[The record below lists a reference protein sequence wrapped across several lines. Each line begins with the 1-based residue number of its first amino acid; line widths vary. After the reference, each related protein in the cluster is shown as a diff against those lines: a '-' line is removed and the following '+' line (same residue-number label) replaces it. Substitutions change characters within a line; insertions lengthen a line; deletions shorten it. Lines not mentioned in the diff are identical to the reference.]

1 MAADDKTPTGRDLD
15 KALDHAVASLEIRH
29 EKRLRNQLLS
39 SPEEE
44 DTGVI
49 ESEALQRVKAGP
61 SSTPPRAKALVAI
74 LHAFP
79 PGSRPYVAVL
89 SLALVLGALVY
100 SGAITALV
108 DWAKK

>member
-1 MAADDKTPTGRDLD
+1 MSDDKTPTGRDLD

-61 SSTPPRAKALVAI
+61 SSTPP
-74 LHAFP
+74 HAN
-79 PGSRPYVAVL
+79 SLVAVL
-89 SLALVLGALVY
+89 NTLPGWGRVVVLLALIAALATGGSKL
-100 SGAITALV
+100 SGL
-108 DWAKK
+108 W